1 MERIAAFLQ
10 DVDSIYDITW
20 AIDPETGA
28 PVTYGDVRLA
38 EELQFS
44 VYNFEYADV
53 PRLWEH
59 FNSYEAEAKTLLEQA
74 STVLANEDA
83 SATEKKRFPLLA
95 TYELAL
101 KCSNLFN
108 LLDARG
114 AISVTERVGV
124 IGRIRNL
131 AVGVAKAYAQQQG
144 C

>member
-1 MERIAAFLQ
+1 
-10 DVDSIYDITW
+10 
-20 AIDPETGA
+20 
-28 PVTYGDVRLA
+28 
-38 EELQFS
+38 

-59 FNSYEAEAKTLLEQA
+59 FNSYEAEAKALLEQA
-74 STVLANEDA
+74 NSLMADENA
-83 SATEKKRFPLLA
+83 SPKEKKRFPLLA

-131 AVGVAKAYAQQQG
+131 AVGVAKAYALQQAA
-144 C
+144 